1 MLINP
6 IGTLRQLK
14 GAPLSIL
21 IALTIVNPRLVSS
34 SWLAG
39 CTGYSHDAIS
49 NATWYLKEFGFI
61 DCDSHRTN
69 WRLVGDVQQ
78 LPLPMSMLNPDPK
91 NPDAEKPQPNPPTTT
106 TLNSANNLTEGSSS
120 SFNNRDAEKPQPN
133 PPTTTTL
140 NSANNLTEGSSSS
153 FNNRDAEKP
162 QPDSRLSLLRQ
173 GGIYEPTATEL
184 CELEHASYSY
194 LDAHIK
200 QAKRDGIDTSLLIH
214 RIRKNDPKPI
224 KPIIPGSREDGDRYR
239 LCENCMHH
247 PTRCTCDNE
256 EEEEIIEED
265 I

>member
-91 NPDAEKPQPNPPTTT
+91 NP
-106 TLNSANNLTEGSSS
+106 
-120 SFNNRDAEKPQPN
+120 DAEKPQPN

>member
-78 LPLPMSMLNPDPK
+78 LPLPMSMLNPEPE
-91 NPDAEKPQPNPPTTT
+91 NPDPEKPDPNLPTTTT
-106 TLNSANNLTEGSSS
+106 TLN
-120 SFNNRDAEKPQPN
+120 RV
-133 PPTTTTL
+133 
-140 NSANNLTEGSSSS
+140 NNLTEGSSSS

-194 LDAHIK
+194 LGAHIK